1 MIFARKFNGVI
12 VIASRVAENFK
23 QLINLLFYQ
32 FINASLRQGT
42 PITDVKGFEWDYAC
56 LLVDEIKP
64 VSVRVY

>member
-23 QLINLLFYQ
+23 QLINLFL
-32 FINASLRQGT
+32 
-42 PITDVKGFEWDYAC
+42 PIYKCESATADTDYRFEWDYAC